1 MFYPTFGSISEN
13 IPNVNTL
20 SETFL
25 RNFYEGNMETI
36 YERVERLRAEND
48 IKSKLALEMD
58 AGISNGAINKMRF
71 HTPSLK
77 TVEKLSKRL
86 GVSVNYIYTG
96 TDAPAIEKE
105 SPAENEDSEKDI
117 YVSQINDCLARMNE
131 RNRKML
137 LELAQVLA
145 QDQQVP

>member
-1 MFYPTFGSISEN
+1 
-13 IPNVNTL
+13 
-20 SETFL
+20 
-25 RNFYEGNMETI
+25 METI

-96 TDAPAIEKE
+96 TDAPAVEKE
-105 SPAENEDSEKDI
+105 SQAENEDSEKDV

-137 LELAQVLA
+137 LELAQVLV

>member
-13 IPNVNTL
+13 ITNVNTL

-77 TVEKLSKRL
+77 TVEKLSKT
-86 GVSVNYIYTG
+86 VK
-96 TDAPAIEKE
+96 IETKK
-105 SPAENEDSEKDI
+105 P
-117 YVSQINDCLARMNE
+117 
-131 RNRKML
+131 
-137 LELAQVLA
+137 
-145 QDQQVP
+145 